1 VARGERLI
9 IRCSKSPVLLV
20 RFPPD
25 TFFSRIRQKLGWG
38 GLKEDAC
45 GDAE

>member
-1 VARGERLI
+1 M
-9 IRCSKSPVLLV
+9 LV

-38 GLKEDAC
+38 GLKDDDS
-45 GDAE
+45 GNAE